1 MAILNTN
8 PIVTLTAGETIAAR
22 EYVFV
27 AHATAPHTFVDGII
41 PGRAYKADKA
51 IRHKSINA
59 VLVGFALNAATVG
72 QTIQVQTSGR
82 MSGFAGLIAGAS
94 YQPSATVGAIERLEN
109 HRSALQNPIA
119 RAISTTELEI
129 VSQQWEVRGYAQF
142 CVSAFSNKLAFNN
155 GTIAASTALT
165 ASRTNP
171 GASSSY
177 LKTYMNGGSGPSN
190 VDDAITFSTELFADV
205 GDLTVARQ
213 AADSGSSATKVY
225 TGGGTT
231 GSVSNVLDAIS
242 FAVEGN
248 STDVGD
254 LTVARSGLGS
264 GSSALRYIAA
274 GGTTGSASNVVD
286 RMLFASE
293 GNLAD
298 LGDLSGARSGVSL
311 ASALVGSYIAG
322 GDAPSNVIDKL
333 TTATDAIAAL
343 AGTLSVA
350 RGYTAAASSSMRMFI
365 AGGST
370 GSASSVVNSL
380 TFADETVSLSTS
392 LISAQTNLGGASS

>member
-27 AHATAPHTFVDGII
+27 AHATAPHTFIDGII
-41 PGRAYKADKA
+41 PGRVYLANGSL
-51 IRHKSINA
+51 RHKSVNA
-59 VLVGFALNAATVG
+59 VLIGFAIHAATVG
-72 QTIQVQTSGR
+72 QSVQVQTSGR
-82 MSGFAGLIAGAS
+82 MSGFTGLVAGAA
-94 YQPSATVGAIERLEN
+94 YQPSTTPGAITRLEN
-109 HRSALQNPIA
+109 HRAAPPNPIA

-129 VSQQWEVRGYAQF
+129 VSQQWEVRGKAQF
-142 CVSAFSNKLAFNN
+142 CVSAFSNNLSFNN
-155 GTIAASTALT
+155 GTVAASTALT

-171 GASSSY
+171 GASSQA
-177 LKTYMNGGSGPSN
+177 LKTYFAGGSGPSN
-190 VDDAITFSTELFADV
+190 VQDAITFSTELMADV

-213 AADSGSSATKVY
+213 AADSGSSATKIY

-231 GSVSNVLDAIS
+231 GSVSNVLDQIA
-242 FAVEGN
+242 FATEGN

-254 LTVARSGLGS
+254 LTVARSGLGA
-264 GSSALRYIAA
+264 GSSALRYLAA

-293 GNLAD
+293 GNLSD
-298 LGDLSGARSGVSL
+298 LGDLSSTRSGVSL
-311 ASALVGSYIAG
+311 ASSLIGAYIAG

-333 TTATDAIAAL
+333 TTATDVIAAL
-343 AGTLSVA
+343 GAVLSTA
-350 RGYTAAASSSMRMFI
+350 RGYTAAASSSMRMFV

-370 GSASSVVNSL
+370 GSASAIVNSL
-380 TFADETVSLSTS
+380 NFSDEVVGVSTS